1 MIKLMKYELRKTLF
15 VKLIVLAATALA
27 EIVFLIGVLGDRER
41 MTGTGIVLL
50 TMLAMGGIMVI
61 GLASV
66 VTLHRDVSTKQSY
79 MLFMTPNSSYSILGA
94 KMLENGLSI
103 LLTGAC
109 FFALGA
115 LDITLLFAHEKRLD
129 ALWNTIRQFLE
140 QFNEQITLDLPTM
153 LSLAANMICSWIS
166 TVTAMYLGV
175 VIANALLKG
184 KRFSGFV
191 SFLVII
197 ALLWLIGY
205 VQVETLDASVSFRTA
220 YWADTGIALG
230 FSVIMYILAAQI
242 MERKLSV

>member
-1 MIKLMKYELRKTLF
+1 
-15 VKLIVLAATALA
+15 
-27 EIVFLIGVLGDRER
+27 
-41 MTGTGIVLL
+41 
-50 TMLAMGGIMVI
+50 
-61 GLASV
+61 
-66 VTLHRDVSTKQSY
+66 
-79 MLFMTPNSSYSILGA
+79 
-94 KMLENGLSI
+94 
-103 LLTGAC
+103 
-109 FFALGA
+109 
-115 LDITLLFAHEKRLD
+115 
-129 ALWNTIRQFLE
+129 
-140 QFNEQITLDLPTM
+140 
-153 LSLAANMICSWIS
+153 MICSWIS

-205 VQVETLDASVSFRTA
+205 VQVETLDASVSIRTA